1 MNASYGVVRRETSTL
16 SSDGHSWLRMLI
28 WLPDST
34 YTRRGIVQIIH
45 GMSEHIGRY
54 DHFAAFWRGW
64 DMSYSDMIILVM
76 AKAPLR
82 QTI

>member
-34 YTRRGIVQIIH
+34 YTRRGIV
-45 GMSEHIGRY
+45 
-54 DHFAAFWRGW
+54 
-64 DMSYSDMIILVM
+64 
-76 AKAPLR
+76 
-82 QTI
+82 